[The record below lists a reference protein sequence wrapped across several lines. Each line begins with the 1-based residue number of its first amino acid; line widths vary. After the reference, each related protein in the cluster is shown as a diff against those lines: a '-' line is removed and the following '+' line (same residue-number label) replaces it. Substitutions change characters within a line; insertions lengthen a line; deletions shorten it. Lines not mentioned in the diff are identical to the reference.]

1 MNAPVIAKPV
11 KIAVAIP
18 AVIAMRYLV
27 GRMPIMGQIRL
38 ESAVELLDRTF
49 KGLIGRAAGASP
61 LICCVFN
68 QDQWPAYAEPMPRDP
83 LPAIG
88 QPVAGD
94 FGEIV
99 RQATTVNPAVHDG
112 AVMAALGKD
121 FTCRIVGWSYRLFPP
136 SGEFQAPANKGSAF
150 NSCLAM
156 SAIDGV
162 IGIYL
167 VSGDSAWRFDQG
179 QALPL

>member
-1 MNAPVIAKPV
+1 
-11 KIAVAIP
+11 
-18 AVIAMRYLV
+18 
-27 GRMPIMGQIRL
+27 MPIMGQIRL
-38 ESAVELLDRTF
+38 ESVVKLLDRTF

-68 QDQWPAYAEPMPRDP
+68 QDQWPAYAEPMHRDP

-136 SGEFQAPANKGSAF
+136 SGKFQALANKGSAF